1 KIHGANT
8 KNTQEHYD
16 AAGRLTAM
24 QGPQG
29 HQTTI
34 EYTGERASS
43 ILTKT
48 STGTEK
54 TALIYNAQGL
64 IAQLETQSGATQAG
78 KSSANT
84 RVYYGYDANKRLSS
98 VKVDLTPAD
107 NSIADGKVYE
117 TRYTY
122 DGNSN
127 RVQSVSQSDGT
138 VLTIGYEEHNG
149 DHRVKSLTDGE
160 GNQTLYNYVSATH
173 TRVTIG
179 GAQVD
184 YHFDA
189 EKRLTSVERVDN
201 HQIVKQEYGYNT
213 AGRLHSVIN
222 GLGHQ
227 TQYGYDSEGNL
238 TQETDADGV
247 TITRAYNSNNQ
258 LIKEQIGTDSTVYV
272 YDTQQRLRFK
282 LDAENRLVEYRYNT
296 LGQRVSL
303 HQYTDATYSRSVHSV
318 AALEGFAAS
327 QKAHQQR
334 SDYGYDFRGQLNSVS
349 R

>member
-1 KIHGANT
+1 KIDGTNT
-8 KNTQEHYD
+8 KEHYD

-64 IAQLETQSGATQAG
+64 IAQLETQSGSTQAG
-78 KSSANT
+78 KSGANT

-138 VLTIGYEEHNG
+138 VL
-149 DHRVKSLTDGE
+149 
-160 GNQTLYNYVSATH
+160 
-173 TRVTIG
+173 
-179 GAQVD
+179 
-184 YHFDA
+184 
-189 EKRLTSVERVDN
+189 
-201 HQIVKQEYGYNT
+201 
-213 AGRLHSVIN
+213 
-222 GLGHQ
+222 
-227 TQYGYDSEGNL
+227 
-238 TQETDADGV
+238 
-247 TITRAYNSNNQ
+247 
-258 LIKEQIGTDSTVYV
+258 
-272 YDTQQRLRFK
+272 
-282 LDAENRLVEYRYNT
+282 
-296 LGQRVSL
+296 
-303 HQYTDATYSRSVHSV
+303 
-318 AALEGFAAS
+318 
-327 QKAHQQR
+327 
-334 SDYGYDFRGQLNSVS
+334 
-349 R
+349 